1 MTERLMALEFPF
13 TGRVPFPLSHSLAPF
28 AIASRA
34 KSQIGS
40 PIKHAVHADK
50 AVCINGTTIAVSRLG
65 DVLRRGDGYGWR
77 VQWGLYRI
85 QDDHHTHCNWD
96 LERIVPEP
104 C

>member
-1 MTERLMALEFPF
+1 MALEFPF

-50 AVCINGTTIAVSRLG
+50 AVCINEQQSLSLVWATCCEGVTGRLARAVGTLQDTGRPSYTLQLG
-65 DVLRRGDGYGWR
+65 PGENRAGALLRGGA
-77 VQWGLYRI
+77 
-85 QDDHHTHCNWD
+85 
-96 LERIVPEP
+96 
-104 C
+104 